1 MSWTETLLQVDS
13 TETPTP
19 TPTEAIDA
27 VGADGVNAILIL
39 AILAV
44 LAYVSVQY
52 KYMQNGLPVFL
63 LGVSISGVVLWEL
76 DIVSANTM
84 FVVFGV
90 HALGMGAIVVLE
102 EAL

>member
-1 MSWTETLLQVDS
+1 MSWTGSGLHTLQTD
-13 TETPTP
+13 
-19 TPTEAIDA
+19 TPTEGINTI
-27 VGADGVNAILIL
+27 GADGVTPLIIL
-39 AILAV
+39 AVLAV

-63 LGVSISGVVLWEL
+63 LGVSITGVVLWEL
-76 DIVSANTM
+76 SIVSANTM

-90 HALGMGAIVVLE
+90 HALGLGAIVVLD

>member
-1 MSWTETLLQVDS
+1 MMPWTGLILQTETA
-13 TETPTP
+13 TP
-19 TPTEAIDA
+19 IDTI
-27 VGADGVNAILIL
+27 GADGVNSILIL

-63 LGVSISGVVLWEL
+63 LGVSIASVVLWQL
-76 DIVSANTM
+76 DITSVNTM